1 MKPSCFLIPDAEKIR
16 SFFRSFSLPKD
27 NNVDLGT
34 INVSKIWIDEAENN
48 WELDYYSAKPA
59 DTMLLNVLS
68 DYIRAEFN

>member
-27 NNVDLGT
+27 NNADLGT

-48 WELDYYSAKPA
+48 LQALMSAR
-59 DTMLLNVLS
+59 LCGSIV
-68 DYIRAEFN
+68 